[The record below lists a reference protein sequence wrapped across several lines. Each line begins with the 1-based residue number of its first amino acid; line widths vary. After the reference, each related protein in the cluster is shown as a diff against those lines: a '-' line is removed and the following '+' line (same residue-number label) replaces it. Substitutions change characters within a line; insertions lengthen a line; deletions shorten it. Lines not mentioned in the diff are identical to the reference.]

1 MTWRIPT
8 AFLYCTLCAKH
19 ISDLLHE
26 NSFVT
31 EPSGLALH
39 EETEPC
45 IEALL
50 DILTANI
57 FKNVGKF

>member
-8 AFLYCTLCAKH
+8 ACLYCTLCTKG

-31 EPSGLALH
+31 ELSGLALH
-39 EETEPC
+39 EESEPC
-45 IEALL
+45 VEAVL

-57 FKNVGKF
+57 FKNVGEF